1 MINYNEIDPSK
12 KAYIFELDDVL
23 FPAKDYLLQVY
34 YLFANFIE
42 YTETFP
48 LSIDLTAFM
57 KLSYESM
64 GADGIFERAQE
75 AFAFDAKYKEE
86 FERLHYTARLPLKLL
101 LYKEAL
107 TLLQEIVMNRKNIFL
122 VTNGKPEQQLN
133 KIQQIEWNGLEEY
146 LIVYFAE
153 ELKPKPDTEVLDY
166 MLDKYDLT
174 RKELL
179 IIGGTERDQEFAS
192 ATGID
197 YLAINEG

>member
-23 FPAKDYLLQVY
+23 FPEKDYLLQVY

-75 AFAFDAKYKEE
+75 TFAFDAKYKEE
-86 FERLHYTARLPLKLL
+86 FERLHHTARLPLKLL

-107 TLLQEIVMNRKNIFL
+107 TLLQDIVINRKNIFL
-122 VTNGKPEQQLN
+122 VTNGKPEPQLN

-166 MLDKYDLT
+166 ILDRYGLK

-179 IIGGTERDQEFAS
+179 IIGGTETDQEFAS
-192 ATGID
+192 AAGID
-197 YLAINEG
+197 YLAINER